1 MFRRILIVCTG
12 NICRSPMSEAILRHR
27 FRQAGLGIEVQS
39 AGVGAL
45 VGEPAAA
52 PVLVRMKARGLDLE
66 EHRAR
71 QLEPELARWADLILV
86 MENRQREA
94 VADIEPTARGKI
106 YLYGQWIG
114 PKEIPDPYKQPEE
127 VYDQALSLIDEAT
140 ESWMKR
146 VV

>member
-1 MFRRILIVCTG
+1 MAA
-12 NICRSPMSEAILRHR
+12 AILRQR
-27 FRQAGLGIEVQS
+27 LVRAGVGIEVQS
-39 AGVGAL
+39 AGVAAL
-45 VGEPAAA
+45 HGKPAAA
-52 PVLVRMKARGLDLE
+52 SVLARMKARGLDLD

-94 VADIEPTARGKI
+94 VAGIEPTARGKI

-114 PKEIPDPYKQPEE
+114 PKEVPDPYKQPEE

-140 ESWMKR
+140 ESWLRR